1 MLQVVTKHVMENQPD
16 TAKELKNV
24 YNDDLEKWGK
34 EMKPKWEAAQE
45 AK

>member
-16 TAKELKNV
+16 TAKEPKNM
-24 YNDDLEKWGK
+24 YNDDLEKWRK
-34 EMKPKWEAAQE
+34 EMKPKWEATLE